1 MADILVMENTSLV
14 SSEDVCEEDEVET
27 ERSYSDFST
36 MLPHISNTNSQMSP
50 VWQVSYCLP
59 GPEGGDVQLMI

>member
-14 SSEDVCEEDEVET
+14 SSEELCEEDEVET

-50 VWQVSYCLP
+50 VWQVSY
-59 GPEGGDVQLMI
+59 

>member
-1 MADILVMENTSLV
+1 MSDTLQEMADILVMENTSLV

-50 VWQVSYCLP
+50 VWQVSY
-59 GPEGGDVQLMI
+59 